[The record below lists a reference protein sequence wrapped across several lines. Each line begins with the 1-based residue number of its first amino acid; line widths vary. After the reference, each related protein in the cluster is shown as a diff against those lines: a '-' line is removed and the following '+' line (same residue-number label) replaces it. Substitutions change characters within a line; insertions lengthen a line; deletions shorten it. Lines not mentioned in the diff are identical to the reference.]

1 MPLKRGKSNKTIS
14 ANIRTEM
21 RSGKPQKQ
29 AIAIAL
35 SKAGKSKR
43 KKQVLAE
50 LAAANAAFSVIKQ
63 FVSNGKEL
71 SGCAKHI
78 SDFVFSKETIEKN
91 LKKKKA
97 KGVGGSDLEE
107 FMALEQIKEKEE
119 ELKKMMIYLGR
130 PGLWQDWQAFQAE
143 ARKSRRY
150 QEKMEEKRRE
160 ELMEYVG
167 YGIAFIVVLFFAGLM
182 AWFAGKW
189 MGRF

>member
-1 MPLKRGKSNKTIS
+1 M
-14 ANIRTEM
+14 
-21 RSGKPQKQ
+21 
-29 AIAIAL
+29 
-35 SKAGKSKR
+35 
-43 KKQVLAE
+43 LAE

-71 SGCAKHI
+71 SGCAKNI
-78 SDFVFSKETIEKN
+78 SDFVFSNEALEKKAKE
-91 LKKKKA
+91 KKA

-107 FMALEQIKEKEE
+107 FMALEQIREKEE

-150 QEKMEEKRRE
+150 QEKMAEKRRQ
-160 ELMEYVG
+160 ELMEYIG
-167 YGIAFIVVLFFAGLM
+167 YGIGAIIIIFFAGLL

-189 MGRF
+189 VGRF

>member
-1 MPLKRGKSNKTIS
+1 M
-14 ANIRTEM
+14 
-21 RSGKPQKQ
+21 
-29 AIAIAL
+29 
-35 SKAGKSKR
+35 
-43 KKQVLAE
+43 LAE

-78 SDFVFSKETIEKN
+78 SDFVFSKEEIEKN

-97 KGVGGSDLEE
+97 RGAGGADLDE
-107 FMALEQIKEKEE
+107 FMALEQIREKEE

-150 QEKMEEKRRE
+150 QEKMAEKRRQ
-160 ELMEYVG
+160 ELIEYVG
-167 YGIAFIVVLFFAGLM
+167 YGIGFIILIFFAGVL
-182 AWFAGKW
+182 AWFVGKW
-189 MGRF
+189 TGRL